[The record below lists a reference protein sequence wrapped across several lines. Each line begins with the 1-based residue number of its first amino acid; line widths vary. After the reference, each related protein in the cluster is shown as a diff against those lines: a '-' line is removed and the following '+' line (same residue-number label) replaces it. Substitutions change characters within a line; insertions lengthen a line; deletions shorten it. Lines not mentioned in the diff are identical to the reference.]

1 MIITPEN
8 QDVILEMEPIA
19 TSPLVVIPTS
29 VLAVTPAS
37 LLQIAVQQGADL
49 DRLDK
54 LMELN
59 ERWEANEAKK
69 AFTNAMAE
77 FKANPPDIFKDK
89 LVGYANKD
97 GSVTGYM
104 HATLGNVCEK
114 IVSALAKVGI
124 SHKWEPVLSGSAIAV
139 VCVLTHR
146 LGHSEGTRI
155 EATADVSGKK
165 NSIQAIASTIS
176 YLQRYT
182 LLVATGLATQDQDND
197 AADHAEAEPE
207 WVSNAHNL
215 LLACDNRAALSKEWS
230 GINYTCRITKN
241 VPVYSQLKAVMIS
254 HRDSLP
260 EVVAA

>member
-1 MIITPEN
+1 MNTNTKN
-8 QDVILEMEPIA
+8 QDIILEMEPLSQGLPA
-19 TSPLVVIPTS
+19 APPAKS
-29 VLAVTPAS
+29 LAVTPAS

-49 DRLDK
+49 DRLEK

-89 LVGYANKD
+89 LVSY
-97 GSVTGYM
+97 TGTSYM

-124 SHKWEPVLSGSAIAV
+124 SHKWEPVQNGSAIAV

-155 EATADVSGKK
+155 EATADISGKK

-182 LLVATGLATQDQDND
+182 LLAATGLATQDQDND
-197 AADHAEAEPE
+197 AQGHEASQPL
-207 WVSNAHNL
+207 WVSESEDIIQG
-215 LLACDNRAALSKEWS
+215 CGTRADLRKEWAS
-230 GINYTCRITKN
+230 ISATCRVTKN
-241 VPVYSQLKAVMIS
+241 LDAYNALKIGMLAHLATLPVEES
-254 HRDSLP
+254 
-260 EVVAA
+260 AA

>member
-1 MIITPEN
+1 MTNATKN
-8 QDVILEMEPIA
+8 QDIIFEMTPLA
-19 TSPLVVIPTS
+19 TSPIAVTPQAS
-29 VLAVTPAS
+29 LAVTPAS

-49 DRLDK
+49 DRLEK

-89 LVGYANKD
+89 LV
-97 GSVTGYM
+97 SFTGTSYM

-114 IVSALAKVGI
+114 IVSALAKVGV
-124 SHKWEPVLSGSAIAV
+124 SHKWEPVQNGASIAV

-182 LLVATGLATQDQDND
+182 LLAATGLATQDQDND
-197 AADHAEAEPE
+197 AAEHEEAEPE
-207 WVSNAHNL
+207 WVSQAHNL
-215 LLACDNRAALSKEWS
+215 LLSCDNRASLSKEWA

-241 VPVYSQLKAVMIS
+241 LPVYNQLKPVMIA

-260 EVVAA
+260 EEVAA